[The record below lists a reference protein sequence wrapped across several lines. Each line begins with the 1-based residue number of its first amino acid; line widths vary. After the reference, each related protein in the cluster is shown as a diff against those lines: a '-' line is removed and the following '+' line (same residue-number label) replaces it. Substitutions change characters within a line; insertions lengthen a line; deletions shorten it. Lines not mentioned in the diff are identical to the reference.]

1 MISCLCGDQ
10 TSVVKPSTPPR
21 NNSLSPNNSLLKTTE
36 EPTTEEKMESKPK
49 SIKVGVNG
57 FGRIGRLVF
66 KYAWDDP
73 TMELVHVNDICS
85 CESAAYL
92 LKYDSVHGTWPKS
105 VEDDPT
111 SDKSQFT
118 VDNQVVTFSQH
129 SDYTAV
135 DWKSMGVEMV
145 LECTGKFLTVATLQ
159 PYFDTCGVERVVVSA
174 PVKEPECLN
183 VVLGCN
189 HGLLSEEQK
198 LVTNA
203 SCTTNCI
210 GPVVRVIKETFGIKH
225 GCITTVHDVTATQT
239 LVDMPNTKKSDLR
252 RARSGMLNLCPTST
266 GSATAIV
273 EIYPELKGKLNG
285 LAIRVPLLN
294 ASLTDC
300 VFEVEQATTA
310 EEVNAAFLAASLD
323 GPLKGILGYERKPLV
338 STDYTND
345 TRSCIIDALSTQVI
359 DGTMV
364 KIYAWYDNECGYSKR
379 MAELSHI
386 IAAKYILKQ
395 EPAFVYE

>member
-1 MISCLCGDQ
+1 M
-10 TSVVKPSTPPR
+10 TVKCA
-21 NNSLSPNNSLLKTTE
+21 
-36 EPTTEEKMESKPK
+36 
-49 SIKVGVNG
+49 ING

-66 KYAWDDP
+66 RYAFSDP
-73 TMELVHVNDICS
+73 LLEVVHVNDLSS

-92 LKYDSVHGTWPKS
+92 LQYDSVHGTWDKQ
-105 VEDDPT
+105 VEVLEDG
-111 SDKSQFT
+111 SGFT
-118 VDNQVVTFSQH
+118 VDGKLVTFSREG
-129 SDYTAV
+129 DFKKG
-135 DWKSMGVEMV
+135 DWKGKEVDMV
-145 LECTGKFLTVATLQ
+145 MECTGKFLTCAALQ
-159 PYFDTCGVERVVVSA
+159 PYFDECAVKRVVVSA
-174 PVKEPECLN
+174 PVKEAGALN

-189 HGLLSEEQK
+189 HHLLREEQT

-203 SCTTNCI
+203 SCTTNCLA
-210 GPVVRVIKETFGIKH
+210 PVVRVVKESFGIRH
-225 GCITTVHDVTATQT
+225 GCITTIHDVTATQT

-285 LAIRVPLLN
+285 LAVRVPLLN

-300 VFEVEQATTA
+300 VFEVDRPVTKD
-310 EEVNAAFLAASLD
+310 EVNEALKKASEE
-323 GPLKGILGYERKPLV
+323 GPLKGLLGYEVKPLV

-379 MAELSHI
+379 MAELCHI
-386 IAAKYILKQ
+386 VAAKYIAKVD
-395 EPAFVYE
+395 PVYTYE